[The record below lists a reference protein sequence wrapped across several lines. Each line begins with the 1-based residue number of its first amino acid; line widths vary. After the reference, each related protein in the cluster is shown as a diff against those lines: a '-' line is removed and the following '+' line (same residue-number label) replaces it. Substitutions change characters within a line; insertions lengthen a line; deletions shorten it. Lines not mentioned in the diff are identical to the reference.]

1 MVIIKNEKQALFYH
15 EIFWKQGDENMPL
28 PITSILLLAM
38 EYVSRALDS
47 LLSTSF
53 FTDYFSVEA
62 LNEFAYWW
70 ITSSK

>member
-1 MVIIKNEKQALFYH
+1 
-15 EIFWKQGDENMPL
+15 MPL